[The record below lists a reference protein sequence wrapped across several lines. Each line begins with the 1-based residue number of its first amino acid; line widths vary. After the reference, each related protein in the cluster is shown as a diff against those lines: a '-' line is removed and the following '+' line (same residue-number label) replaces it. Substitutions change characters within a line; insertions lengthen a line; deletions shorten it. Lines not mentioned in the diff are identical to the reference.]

1 MTAPFSRPTAASAFS
16 GDAMYQACVPVFV
29 RGLRALAAELR
40 RGTASAAARQ
50 FDPAVLVQARLAP
63 DMLTLAGQVQ
73 RASDTSKMSAER
85 LSGVPAPKFPDTE
98 ATMEALH
105 DRITATIAY
114 LQQLEPEHF
123 QGSESRTVP
132 NPLGEVRGDI
142 YLLEFGLPNFYFHI
156 ATAHAILRHNGVP
169 VGKMDYL
176 GSAAEQSK

>member
-1 MTAPFSRPTAASAFS
+1 MTVHFSKPTAACALS

-29 RGLRALAAELR
+29 RGLRVLAAELR

-50 FDPAVLVQARLAP
+50 FDPTVLVQARLAP
-63 DMLTLAGQVQ
+63 DMLPLAGQVQ
-73 RASDTSKMSAER
+73 RASDTSKLSAER

-114 LQQLEPEHF
+114 LQQLEPAHF
-123 QGSESRTVP
+123 QGSESKTISSQ
-132 NPLGEVRGDI
+132 LGQARGDI

-156 ATAHAILRHNGVP
+156 ALAHAILRHNGVP

-176 GSAAEQSK
+176 GSATESK